1 MTSTRRIS
9 DPRGPLG
16 PRLGT
21 ARSAVVPFAVL
32 GFSVLLVWLVPA
44 VGFAQS
50 TDNDTPRRDADTNSR
65 SIRTSSNQSAPAPPM
80 QYPET
85 ETVPV
90 VDTYHGHEVAD
101 PYRWLEDTES
111 EKTAAWVA
119 AQNDVTRRYLDA
131 LPSRAPMRQR
141 LERLWNYERYGV
153 PLRRGSTVFFTH
165 NDGLQDQ
172 SVLYKADSPQA
183 ERQPLLDPNTLSDDG
198 TVALSDWVPSEDG
211 TLLAYGLADGGSDW
225 RTWRVRNVTD
235 GSDLDDE
242 VRWVKFSRVAWK
254 HDNSGFFYARYD
266 APEEGEELTGT
277 NENQKLYFH
286 RVGTSQD
293 EDELIYH
300 RPDEPKWGFFPRVSD
315 DGQTLVIENWKGSEP
330 QNQIFVADLTAPEIE
345 VRPLIEGFDAEYDLA
360 ASDGETLFF
369 VTDHEAAKRRLIA
382 VDLKQPDGADQAD
395 GAGQT
400 DREGWREVL
409 PETDDVL
416 ESVSLFGETFYAQY
430 LKDAR
435 GKVTRHR
442 LDGSMLDAFEL
453 PGVGSVG
460 GFGGRRDAPET
471 FYSFTNYVTPTSIY
485 RLDLDTGDRELW
497 RRPEVPFAGED
508 YITEQRFATSADGT
522 RVPMIV
528 TRHRDTELDGE
539 NRTLLYGY
547 GGFNISLTPA
557 FSPARAAWLDGGG
570 ILAVANLRGGGEYGR
585 EWHEAGMR
593 LEKQNVF
600 DDFIAAAEFLID
612 ENYTRPD
619 RLAIEGRSNG
629 GLLVG
634 AVMTQRPELFGACL
648 PAVGVMDMLRYHR
661 FTIGWAWVTEFGSSD
676 EAGQIENLLS
686 YSPLHN
692 LEVGTCYPAT
702 LITTA
707 DRDDRVVPGHSFKFA
722 AALQAA
728 QGCEHPT
735 LIRIETRAG
744 HGAGTPVSKKIDEY
758 ADLWAFLIENLRT
771 PDAATR

>member
-1 MTSTRRIS
+1 MTSNRRIS

-16 PRLGT
+16 RRLGGARFAIVLVCILPVACL
-21 ARSAVVPFAVL
+21 ARSP
-32 GFSVLLVWLVPA
+32 G
-44 VGFAQS
+44 
-50 TDNDTPRRDADTNSR
+50 NDPPRHDAD
-65 SIRTSSNQSAPAPPM
+65 SIQPPPAAPM
-80 QYPET
+80 KYPET

-90 VDTYHGHEVAD
+90 VDTYHGREVAD
-101 PYRWLEDTES
+101 PYRWLEETES
-111 EKTAAWVA
+111 ENTEAWVA

-131 LPSRAPMRQR
+131 LPSRPAMRQR
-141 LERLWNYERYGV
+141 LERLWNYVRYGIPV
-153 PLRRGSTVFFTH
+153 RRGSTYFFTH

-172 SVLYKADSPQA
+172 SVLYKADSPRA
-183 ERQPLLDPNTLSDDG
+183 ERQTLLDPNTLSEDG

-225 RTWRVRNVTD
+225 RTWRIRDVTD
-235 GSDLDDE
+235 RSDLDDE

-254 HDNSGFFYARYD
+254 HDNSGFFYSRYA
-266 APEEGEELTGT
+266 APGDGEELTGT

-286 RVGTSQD
+286 RVGTRQD
-293 EDELIYH
+293 EDELIYE

-315 DGQTLVIENWKGSEP
+315 DGRTLVIENWKGSEP
-330 QNQIFVADLTAPEIE
+330 QNQIFVADLTAAELE
-345 VRPLIEGFDAEYDLA
+345 VRPLIEGFDAEYGLA
-360 ASDGETLFF
+360 ASDGDTLFF

-382 VDLKQPDGADQAD
+382 VDLERPV
-395 GAGQT
+395 
-400 DREGWREVL
+400 RERWREVL
-409 PETDDVL
+409 PESEHVL
-416 ESVSLFGETFYAQY
+416 QSVSLFGETFYAQY
-430 LKDAR
+430 LQDAR

-442 LDGSMLDAFEL
+442 IDGTRLDEFEL

-460 GFGGRRDAPET
+460 GFGGRRDAAET

-497 RRPEVPFAGED
+497 RRPEVPFDGED
-508 YITEQRFATSADGT
+508 YLTEQRFATSADGT
-522 RVPMIV
+522 RIPMIV

-570 ILAVANLRGGGEYGR
+570 TLAVANLRGGGEYGR

-593 LEKQNVF
+593 LQKQNVF

-612 ENYTRPD
+612 ENYTRPG

-661 FTIGWAWVTEFGSSD
+661 FTIGWAWVTEYGSSD
-676 EAGQIENLLS
+676 EADQIENLLS

-692 LEVGTCYPAT
+692 LEAGTCYPAT
-702 LITTA
+702 LISTA

-728 QGCEHPT
+728 QGCEQPT

-758 ADLWAFLIENLRT
+758 ADLWAFLIENLRSSES
-771 PDAATR
+771 ATR